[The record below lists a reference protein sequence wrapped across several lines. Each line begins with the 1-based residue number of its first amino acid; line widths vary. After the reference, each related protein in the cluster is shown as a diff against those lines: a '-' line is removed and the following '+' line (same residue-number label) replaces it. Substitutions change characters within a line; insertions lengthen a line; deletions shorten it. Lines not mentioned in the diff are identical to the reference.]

1 MAYRYYKNTLQKTEP
16 EKISLDVVKFI
27 LKELAEQNKKI
38 MLHKINKIG
47 DKSKTLITWLTN
59 EGTATI
65 VCD

>member
-1 MAYRYYKNTLQKTEP
+1 MAYTYYRNTLQKTEP

-38 MLHKINKIG
+38 AFHKTE
-47 DKSKTLITWLTN
+47 DKSKTLISWLTN

-65 VCD
+65 ICD

>member
-1 MAYRYYKNTLQKTEP
+1 MAYTYYRNTLQKTEP

-27 LKELAEQNKKI
+27 LKELAEQNKRI
-38 MLHKINKIG
+38 IFHKTE
-47 DKSKTLITWLTN
+47 DKSKTLISWLTN

>member
-1 MAYRYYKNTLQKTEP
+1 MAYTYYRNTLQKTEP

-38 MLHKINKIG
+38 ILDKTE